1 MGNWRHVVSV
11 PTSDLLAPTI
21 VDERIPTPLGFRT
34 AVYESASFRW
44 YFCSNIDPWR
54 LATPSIERH
63 FDRLGFVDSTVG
75 DEERPAHHCEDE
87 RPARTK
93 YNYGVRLTAVCLT
106 AHGSLLTARRS
117 RLVAHGSLLTAR
129 CSRLVARRSPSRSSS
144 LGPRS
149 PRRSLFRG
157 VRKLTPRSSPADSL
171 ARVRGSRFAIPA
183 HGASLIHRQSKR

>member
-117 RLVAHGSLLTAR
+117 RLVAHGSFLAVRLRGPRPSDLALLAVR
-129 CSRLVARRSPSRSSS
+129 FSEAFASSRLAP
-144 LGPRS
+144 PQ
-149 PRRSLFRG
+149 PIRSLVFAG
-157 VRKLTPRSSPADSL
+157 LAVR
-171 ARVRGSRFAIPA
+171 A
-183 HGASLIHRQSKR
+183 HGSFLAVRFSAVLG